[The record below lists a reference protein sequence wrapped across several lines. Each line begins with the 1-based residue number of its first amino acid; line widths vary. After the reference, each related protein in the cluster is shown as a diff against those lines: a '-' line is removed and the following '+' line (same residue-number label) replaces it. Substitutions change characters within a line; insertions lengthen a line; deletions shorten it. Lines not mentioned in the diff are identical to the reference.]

1 MLYEEQAQKEL
12 KGWQKKMMRSP
23 SLLDKLSRRM
33 QVKMNSYI
41 PEKVH
46 KAITV
51 TIKQMVRG
59 VLFGASYTTKEHPA
73 SNSLLD
79 IEEMVLRRVQ
89 FYKNAAAAEGAA
101 TGAGGILLGLVDF
114 PVLLGMK
121 IKLLFDIAAF
131 YGHDIK
137 DYKER
142 LFLLHVFQLAFSSQ
156 QHTKK
161 VFEEI
166 ADWDKK
172 KQSLPDDINQFD
184 WRQFQQEYRDY
195 IDLAKMAQLI
205 PGIGA
210 VVGFVVNYRL
220 IKKLGYTAMNAYRMR
235 YFESRL
241 LPSGASNKTL
251 P

>member
-1 MLYEEQAQKEL
+1 MLYEETVQKEL
-12 KGWQKKMMRSP
+12 RSWQKKMLRHP
-23 SLLDKLSRRM
+23 SLLDKLSKRM

-46 KAITV
+46 KAITGA
-51 TIKQMVRG
+51 IKQMVRG
-59 VLFGASYTTKEHPA
+59 VLFGAGVITKDQPPA
-73 SNSLLD
+73 TSLLD
-79 IEEMVLRRVQ
+79 AEEQVLRRIK
-89 FYKNAAAAEGAA
+89 FYRNAAAAEGGV

-114 PVLLGMK
+114 PVLLGLK
-121 IKLLFDIAAF
+121 IKLLFDISAA
-131 YGHDIK
+131 YGYDIK

-142 LFLLHVFQLAFSSQ
+142 LFLLHIFQLAFSSQ
-156 QHTKK
+156 QHRRL
-161 VFEEI
+161 VFEQMT
-166 ADWDKK
+166 DWDTR

-220 IKKLGYTAMNAYRMR
+220 IKKLGSTAMNAYRMR
-235 YFESRL
+235 YFESKL
-241 LPSGASNKTL
+241 LSPNTAQKAH

>member
-12 KGWQKKMMRSP
+12 KSWQKNMMRSP
-23 SLLDKLSRRM
+23 SLLDKLSKKM

-46 KAITV
+46 KAITA

-59 VLFGASYTTKEHPA
+59 VLFGAGYITKEQP
-73 SNSLLD
+73 SSTSLLD
-79 IEEMVLRRVQ
+79 VEEQVLRRIQ
-89 FYKNAAAAEGAA
+89 FYKNAAAAEGGV

-121 IKLLFDIAAF
+121 IKLLFDIAAL
-131 YGHDIK
+131 YGYDVK

-142 LFLLHVFQLAFSSQ
+142 LFLLHIFQLAFSSQ
-156 QHTKK
+156 QHRRL
-161 VFEEI
+161 VYDQI
-166 ADWDKK
+166 IDWDNR
-172 KQSLPDDINQFD
+172 KQSLPDDINQFE

-210 VVGFVVNYRL
+210 VVGIVVNYRL
-220 IKKLGYTAMNAYRMR
+220 IKKLGSTAMNAYRMR
-235 YFESRL
+235 YFENKL
-241 LPSGASNKTL
+241 LSPPPVRRAL
-251 P
+251 H

>member
-12 KGWQKKMMRSP
+12 KNWQKKMLGNP
-23 SLLDKLSRRM
+23 SLLDKLSKKM

-46 KAITV
+46 KAITA

-59 VLFGASYTTKEHPA
+59 VLFGAGYITKEQPA
-73 SNSLLD
+73 STSLLD
-79 IEEMVLRRVQ
+79 VEEQVLRRIQ
-89 FYKNAAAAEGAA
+89 FYKNAAAAEGGV

-121 IKLLFDIAAF
+121 IKLLFEIAAL
-131 YGHDIK
+131 YGCDLK

-142 LFLLHVFQLAFSSQ
+142 LFLLHIFQLAFSSQ
-156 QHTKK
+156 QHKK
-161 VFEEI
+161 LVYGQI
-166 ADWDKK
+166 IDWDKR

-210 VVGFVVNYRL
+210 VVGIVVNYRL
-220 IKKLGYTAMNAYRMR
+220 VKKLGYTAMNAYRMR
-235 YFESRL
+235 YFENKL
-241 LPSGASNKTL
+241 LSPPLVPKAL
-251 P
+251 R